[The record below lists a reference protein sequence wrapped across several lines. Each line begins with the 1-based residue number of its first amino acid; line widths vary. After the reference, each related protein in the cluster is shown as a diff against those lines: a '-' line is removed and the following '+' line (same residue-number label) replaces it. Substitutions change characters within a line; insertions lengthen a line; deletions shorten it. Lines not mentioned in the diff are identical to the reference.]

1 MVFYVTPGIN
11 ADTMVY
17 REDGRL
23 CKVEGPPP
31 KVENN
36 AAPIGDN
43 KNLITHYKDYVAF
56 PRLYQGKGL
65 PPLTIFNNTYGFPK
79 SSKPKGEQ
87 MPKPGDTPKPAEIPK
102 IEQAPKKRVTPR

>member
-23 CKVEGPPP
+23 CKIEGPPP
-31 KVENN
+31 KVKNN

-43 KNLITHYKDYVAF
+43 KNLITHHKDYVAF

-65 PPLTIFNNTYGFPK
+65 PPLTIFNNTFGFPK
-79 SSKPKGEQ
+79 SFRPKGEQ
-87 MPKPGDTPKPAEIPK
+87 MPKSGETPKPVAVFKQE
-102 IEQAPKKRVTPR
+102 EAPKNEVAP

>member
-23 CKVEGPPP
+23 CKVDGPLP
-31 KVENN
+31 KVTNN

-43 KNLITHYKDYVAF
+43 KNLVTHRKDYVAF
-56 PRLYQGKGL
+56 PKLYQGKGL
-65 PPLTIFNNTYGFPK
+65 PPLSNDNTLGRQT
-79 SSKPKGEQ
+79 PKGAE
-87 MPKPGDTPKPAEIPK
+87 TPKPLEVAKPT
-102 IEQAPKKRVTPR
+102 R